1 MIATDQKI
9 QKPVEKKQCCPAI
22 LLHAFSP
29 WKKVQGPLP
38 RGKQKIDGEMRGT
51 TVIAAPIG
59 STIPLRVHSVKQR
72 CADSHNEGVARHIIH
87 Q

>member
-9 QKPVEKKQCCPAI
+9 QKPVEKKQCFPAI

-38 RGKQKIDGEMRGT
+38 RGKQKIDGEMSGT

-59 STIPLRVHSVKQR
+59 STIPLQVHSVKQR
-72 CADSHNEGVARHIIH
+72 CADSRNEG
-87 Q
+87 